1 MPDSDIVNSGGGQGF
16 PADNPDGTPGLIGK
30 DDYTRELAIRNAS
43 RRNETVLAGNFADL
57 QRLGADAA
65 AGTVNV
71 QNAVVAPPGVDPKDK
86 NVVSP
91 AQSEANRGEWT
102 RESERAGLVD
112 APEAVDPPENKSA
125 NPVDPTSQSPRA
137 EGKTASGTSTSTAA
151 KK

>member
-1 MPDSDIVNSGGGQGF
+1 MPDSDIVSSGGGQGF
-16 PADNPDGTPGLIGK
+16 PADNPDGTPGLVGK
-30 DDYTRELAIRNAS
+30 DDYTRELAIKNAS
-43 RRNETVLAGNFADL
+43 RKNETVLSGNFADL
-57 QRLGADAA
+57 QRLGADVA

-71 QNAVVAPPGVDPKDK
+71 QKAVVAPPGIDPKAE
-86 NVVSP
+86 NVVTP

-137 EGKTASGTSTSTAA
+137 ESAGSSTTPAPA
-151 KK
+151 KKG

>member
-1 MPDSDIVNSGGGQGF
+1 MPDSDIVATGGGQGF

-30 DDYTRELAIRNAS
+30 DDYTRELAIKNAS

-65 AGTVNV
+65 SGTVNV
-71 QNAVVAPPGVDPKDK
+71 QTAVATPPGIDPKAK

-91 AQSEANRGEWT
+91 AESEASRGEFT
-102 RESERAGLVD
+102 RETERKGLID
-112 APEAVDPPENKSA
+112 APVTPEPAENTSP
-125 NPVDPTSQSPRA
+125 NPVDPTSTSPTA
-137 EGKTASGTSTSTAA
+137 EAKGGVTSTSTAA